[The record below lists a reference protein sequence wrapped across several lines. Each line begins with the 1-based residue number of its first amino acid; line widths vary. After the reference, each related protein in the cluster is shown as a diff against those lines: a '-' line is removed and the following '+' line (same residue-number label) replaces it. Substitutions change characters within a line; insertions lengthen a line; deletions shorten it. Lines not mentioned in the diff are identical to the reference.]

1 MSRRKQRRNSAKEQQ
16 LSRREDQLWPPVGN
30 WRKTVTI
37 CQLHNLRFTGVAGTT
52 AAGAVAAAARLSAR
66 AAVDC
71 KFAASISVLAC
82 GLDVSTPGEDGPEL
96 SSTVG
101 NNWVALD
108 SSEML
113 LGDATR
119 EWYLNTWPTTDSL
132 FKLFAHVLLLRLFL
146 LLLRHLPYG
155 IGCTQWTMNM
165 LRLVGTSH
173 RHASQELLKATA
185 RLYRWLYC
193 RLWRPLLAN
202 RRNHCRRRRSI
213 ACDGRMLGFLRCRL
227 PGLSTWTEFCSQRR
241 WRRRNCPF
249 YRIGAI
255 IDALSVA
262 AATGGQH
269 TATQQV
275 TTIRT
280 RRGGGCRG
288 A

>member
-1 MSRRKQRRNSAKEQQ
+1 MCRQKCLKQKITYAHCLPASIKLTHIVPPSNSQCIQMSRRKQRRNSAKEQQ
-16 LSRREDQLWPPVGN
+16 LSRREDQLWTPVGN

-119 EWYLNTWPTTDSL
+119 E
-132 FKLFAHVLLLRLFL
+132 
-146 LLLRHLPYG
+146 
-155 IGCTQWTMNM
+155 
-165 LRLVGTSH
+165 
-173 RHASQELLKATA
+173 
-185 RLYRWLYC
+185 
-193 RLWRPLLAN
+193 
-202 RRNHCRRRRSI
+202 
-213 ACDGRMLGFLRCRL
+213 
-227 PGLSTWTEFCSQRR
+227 
-241 WRRRNCPF
+241 
-249 YRIGAI
+249 
-255 IDALSVA
+255 
-262 AATGGQH
+262 
-269 TATQQV
+269 
-275 TTIRT
+275 
-280 RRGGGCRG
+280 
-288 A
+288 

>member
-1 MSRRKQRRNSAKEQQ
+1 MSRRKQQRNSAKEQQ

-119 EWYLNTWPTTDSL
+119 EWYLNTWPTADSL
-132 FKLFAHVLLLRLFL
+132 FKLFAHV
-146 LLLRHLPYG
+146 LRHLPYG
-155 IGCTQWTMNM
+155 IGCTQWTMMM

-173 RHASQELLKATA
+173 GHASQELLKAAA
-185 RLYRWLYC
+185 RLYRWLC
-193 RLWRPLLAN
+193 CHLRRPFPAH
-202 RRNHCRRRRSI
+202 RRNHCGRRGSI
-213 ACDGRMLGFLRCRL
+213 ACDGRMLWFLGCRL
-227 PGLSTWTEFCSQRR
+227 PGLSTWTELCSQRR
-241 WRRRNCPF
+241 WRRRNYSF
-249 YRIGAI
+249 YGIGAI

-280 RRGGGCRG
+280 RCGGGCRG